1 VGRVNDDWSRRKLLE
16 ELSRNTRQPVL
27 AEMAREMLAGRLT
40 PRQAMSSD
48 AYMTALGGVAQ
59 QTITKYRDMSPEE
72 RAAEEREGR
81 LAVERLMAEEE
92 RPARVPVEEFDE
104 EPTGSIM
111 VRGSHRPSENAA
123 DPAPDVILPRSVR
136 DRRRR

>member
-1 VGRVNDDWSRRKLLE
+1 MNDDWSRRKLLE

-59 QTITKYRDMSPEE
+59 QTITKYSEMSPEE

-81 LAVERLMAEEE
+81 LAAERFMAEEE
-92 RPARVPVEEFDE
+92 RQARVRVVVEEVDD

-111 VRGSHRPSENAA
+111 VRGSHRPTDTATAA
-123 DPAPDVILPRSVR
+123 APDVVLPRSVR

>member
-1 VGRVNDDWSRRKLLE
+1 VNDDWSRRKLLE

-40 PRQAMSSD
+40 PRQAMASD

-59 QTITKYRDMSPEE
+59 QTITRYRDMSPEE

-92 RPARVPVEEFDE
+92 QQARVRVPVEDVDD

-111 VRGSHRPSENAA
+111 VRGSHRPSDTAA
-123 DPAPDVILPRSVR
+123 GPAPDVVLPRSIR

>member
-1 VGRVNDDWSRRKLLE
+1 MIEDWSRRKLLE

-48 AYMTALGGVAQ
+48 AYMTALGGVAER
-59 QTITKYRDMSPEE
+59 TIVRYRDMPPEE
-72 RAAEEREGR
+72 RAAEERAGR
-81 LAVERLMAEEE
+81 LAAEQLMAAEEQQ
-92 RPARVPVEEFDE
+92 ARARTTVDE
-104 EPTGSIM
+104 EPTGPIM
-111 VRGSHRPSENAA
+111 VRGTHRPSGDTVHTPPAA
-123 DPAPDVILPRSVR
+123 VLPRSVR

>member
-1 VGRVNDDWSRRKLLE
+1 MNDDWGRRKLLE

-48 AYMTALGGVAQ
+48 AYMIALGGVAQ
-59 QTITKYRDMSPEE
+59 QTITKYRDMSPAEL
-72 RAAEEREGR
+72 AAEEREGR

-92 RPARVPVEEFDE
+92 RQARAPVVVDD

-111 VRGSHRPSENAA
+111 VRGTHRPSDDAA
-123 DPAPDVILPRSVR
+123 NVVPEVVLPRSVR

>member
-1 VGRVNDDWSRRKLLE
+1 MTDDWSRRKLLE

-48 AYMTALGGVAQ
+48 AYMTALGRVAQ
-59 QTITKYRDMSPEE
+59 QTIAKYRDMSPAD

-92 RPARVPVEEFDE
+92 RQARVRVRVEVDE
-104 EPTGSIM
+104 EPTGPIM
-111 VRGSHRPSENAA
+111 VRGSHRPSDGPANAL
-123 DPAPDVILPRSVR
+123 PDVILPRSVR

>member
-1 VGRVNDDWSRRKLLE
+1 VNEDWSKRKLLE

-59 QTITKYRDMSPEE
+59 QTITRYRDMSPEE

-81 LAVERLMAEEE
+81 LAAERFMADEE
-92 RPARVPVEEFDE
+92 RQARVRVPVEEVDD

-111 VRGSHRPSENAA
+111 VRGSHRPSATAA
-123 DPAPDVILPRSVR
+123 GPAPDVVLPRSVR

>member
-1 VGRVNDDWSRRKLLE
+1 MNDDWSRRKLLE

-59 QTITKYRDMSPEE
+59 RTITKYRDMSPEE

-92 RPARVPVEEFDE
+92 RKARVRVEVDE

-111 VRGSHRPSENAA
+111 VRGSHRPSAGA
-123 DPAPDVILPRSVR
+123 DNSLPDVILPRSVR